1 MPFKKNTCIKLN
13 SALFITK
20 TLQIFKQRIK
30 NKKPIFFLG
39 NTYKFCY
46 EKKIVENCWQFFCKI
61 FCVKYFFRNKF
72 VKIFANFIISQE
84 IITHEEIACQLKF
97 LKKIAEKNLFL
108 QIFLTNLQKKFSSN
122 MKFFKSGN
130 KRFIIDT
137 TIIMKKKTF
146 LISLSYCFL
155 LVLEYIFKE
164 FE

>member
-1 MPFKKNTCIKLN
+1 
-13 SALFITK
+13 
-20 TLQIFKQRIK
+20 
-30 NKKPIFFLG
+30 
-39 NTYKFCY
+39 
-46 EKKIVENCWQFFCKI
+46 
-61 FCVKYFFRNKF
+61 
-72 VKIFANFIISQE
+72 
-84 IITHEEIACQLKF
+84 
-97 LKKIAEKNLFL
+97 
-108 QIFLTNLQKKFSSN
+108 